1 MTEEKKINNER
12 IDEMFKVGAHFGYSK
27 TRRHASTA
35 PYIFGIKNKVEII
48 DLEKTDDLLTK
59 ALVVISTLAR
69 EGKQILFVGGK
80 NEARLALKIAAES
93 IGMPFVDGRW
103 IGGTLT
109 NFPEIKKRLMK
120 LEDLTKQKERGELTK
135 YTKKERL
142 MIDREIANLER
153 FFSGISSMKDL
164 PKAMVV
170 VDPKKEIIAVTEAQK
185 MNVPVIA
192 LSGTDCDVSGLN
204 YPIVANDSSVSSI
217 TYFVN
222 EIAKAYQKAKA
233 LKI

>member
-1 MTEEKKINNER
+1 MEEVKKINNDR
-12 IDEMFKVGAHFGYSK
+12 IDEMFKAGAHFGYSK
-27 TRRHASTA
+27 TRRHASVA
-35 PYIFGIKNKVEII
+35 PYIFGVKNRVEII
-48 DLEKTDDLLTK
+48 DLEKTDESLEK
-59 ALVVISTLAR
+59 ALVFMANLAR
-69 EGKQILFVGGK
+69 EGKQVLFVGGK
-80 NEARLALKIAAES
+80 NEARAALKIAAES

-109 NFPEIKKRLMK
+109 NFPEIKKRLLK
-120 LEDLTKQKERGELTK
+120 LEDLVKQKEKGELSK

-170 VDPKKEIIAVTEAQK
+170 VDAKKEIIAVTEAQK

-192 LSGTDCDVSGLN
+192 LCGTDCDITNIN
-204 YPIVANDSSVSSI
+204 YPIVANDASVASI
-217 TYFVN
+217 TFFVN
-222 EIAKAYQKAKA
+222 EIAKAYQKAKV
-233 LKI
+233 LKA